1 MDVHLTPELEQEEE
15 LQARCVDDLRL
26 QIDKGLAEA
35 ERGEFVDGEEFMQR
49 LLGELDTAEAERR
62 RT

>member
-26 QIDKGLAEA
+26 QIDKGLAEVA
-35 ERGEFVDGEEFMQR
+35 AGRIRKFDATRIIQRGR
-49 LLGELDTAEAERR
+49 KLLSDRSS
-62 RT
+62 